1 MPTEIGK
8 ETACRSTRV
17 DLGSLVLDS
26 NSTSF
31 RHRGCAAVES
41 ALSFDVDWADDAATF
56 EVRNVGSRP
65 VRIDEIVLFEGDH
78 WLSADTSIHA
88 EGFTMLSQTVGTL
101 GNPIPLSEYTD
112 RDHYRLPERDGW
124 LTAYNMIFLAPR
136 GQLPILLGFA
146 SSHRFQGAIRFSASR
161 YEVVLDTEGLALPP
175 GGRWALEEFVALR
188 GRSRHKLHLRFAD
201 KLRRRHPA
209 TLAGTSV
216 GIIRGWSS
224 WVAHGVDVTARHMR
238 TALAVLKAADRAGD
252 VVQLDDG
259 YQSRMGDWF
268 APNAAFGAGLEDV
281 ARDIREAGF
290 VPGVWLAPF
299 VADEDSNLFIE
310 HADWFVKD
318 NTGKPLRSD
327 RIGFGGWGV
336 NGPWYGLDGSHP
348 EARAFLTAVFQR
360 LSGMGFRHFKLDAL
374 YWGCLKGAN
383 FHADHVTRVESFRLG
398 MAAIREGLA
407 ADAFVTAANHPVWPC
422 LGLIDASRTSMDIF
436 PTWESV
442 RSTSLQNR
450 LRSWQHGRLWSVD
463 PDTVLLDNRGG
474 SHAFAGSL
482 SMGELSYHHAS
493 VFAGGGLVFSGDRLT
508 DLPPDALSRLDELP
522 GSPRTCYH
530 DDGLNLAT
538 VEHSGGKHL
547 VILNPDDTRAA
558 AALPD
563 VTLDKDIEATLGRCN
578 IRLGKVPMVE
588 LEPRSGVVLPC
599 E

>member
-1 MPTEIGK
+1 MT
-8 ETACRSTRV
+8 RSTRV
-17 DLGSLVLDS
+17 DLGSLVLDLNGAS
-26 NSTSF
+26 C
-31 RHRGCAAVES
+31 RHRGSAAVQS
-41 ALSFDVDWADDAATF
+41 ALSFDVDWADGAATF
-56 EVRNVGSRP
+56 EVQNVGSKP
-65 VRIDEIVLFEGDH
+65 VEIEQIVLFQGDH
-78 WLSADTSIHA
+78 CLPADTSIHA

-188 GRSRHKLHLRFAD
+188 GGSRHKLHVRFAE
-201 KLRRRHPA
+201 KLRRHHPA
-209 TLAGTSV
+209 TPSGTSPAR
-216 GIIRGWSS
+216 RGWSS
-224 WVAHGVDVTARHMR
+224 WVAHGTDVTAKHIG
-238 TALAVLKAADRAGD
+238 TALAVLKGADRAGD
-252 VVQLDDG
+252 IVQLDDG

-268 APNAAFGAGLEDV
+268 APKATFGAGLEDV

-318 NTGKPLRSD
+318 ATGKPLRSD
-327 RIGFGGWGV
+327 RLGFGGFGV

-348 EARAFLTAVFQR
+348 EARAFLTSVFQR
-360 LSGMGFRHFKLDAL
+360 FSDMGFRHFKLDAL
-374 YWGCLKGAN
+374 YWGCLKGAS
-383 FHADHVTRVESFRLG
+383 FHADNVTRVESFRLG
-398 MAAIREGLA
+398 MVAIREGLA
-407 ADAFVTAANHPVWPC
+407 ADAFVAAANHPLWPC
-422 LGLIDASRTSMDIF
+422 LGLIDASRTSMDIY

-463 PDTVLLDNRGG
+463 PDAVLLDNRGG
-474 SHAFAGSL
+474 ARALAGSL
-482 SMGELSYHHAS
+482 SVGELSFHQAS
-493 VFAGGGLVFSGDRLT
+493 VFASGGLVLSGDRLNH
-508 DLPPDALSRLDELP
+508 LPPDALSRLDDLP
-522 GSPRTCYH
+522 SSQWTCYH
-530 DDGLNLAT
+530 DDGLNLAI

-563 VTLDKDIEATLGRCN
+563 VTLDKGIEATLGRCN
-578 IRLGKVPMVE
+578 IRLGEIPVVE